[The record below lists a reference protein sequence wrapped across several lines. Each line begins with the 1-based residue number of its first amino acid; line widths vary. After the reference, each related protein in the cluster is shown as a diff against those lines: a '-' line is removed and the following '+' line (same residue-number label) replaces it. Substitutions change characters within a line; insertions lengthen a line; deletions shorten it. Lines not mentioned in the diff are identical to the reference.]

1 MKKIG
6 IALIAWLYFSQAHAQ
21 NLQVSYGL
29 SSMGKQSIGL
39 GIGVDISKAQLTAEY
54 ISMIPHIDNSTYFG
68 ARAGVQVLGLIPE
81 VGYYYKLYSTDK
93 NEYTKGKNYWV
104 PAAFIRKE
112 FGIFA
117 VQAGYL
123 DQFHLRI
130 ITKLKL

>member
-6 IALIAWLYFSQAHAQ
+6 IALIAWLYISQAYAQ
-21 NLQVSYGL
+21 NLQVGTGL
-29 SSMGKQSIGL
+29 SHTGNLSISA
-39 GIGVDISKAQLTAEY
+39 GIGIDINSVQITTEY

-93 NEYTKGKNYWV
+93 NEYTNGKNYWV
-104 PAAFIRKE
+104 PAVFIRKE

-117 VQAGYL
+117 IQAGYL
-123 DQFHLRI
+123 DQFHIRLI
-130 ITKLKL
+130 VKLKL